1 MITDEKLAELD
12 EVIAQEKRSAA
23 REMQTETW
31 ADGIIE
37 GIEAEILADAAIATA
52 LEEIIRT
59 SGEDA
64 ALDIIATLR
73 DRVIAGEFLQR
84 RTLQ

>member
-23 REMQTETW
+23 RELQSEAW
-31 ADGIIE
+31 ADGMLE
-37 GIEAEILADAAIATA
+37 GIDADILAEEAIYTA
-52 LEEIIRT
+52 LEEMIRLD
-59 SGEDA
+59 GEHTTLELVD
-64 ALDIIATLR
+64 TLR
-73 DRVIAGEFLQR
+73 DRIVAGEFAPD